1 MRMGIRISRFLA
13 AAAAEAAAACAFT
26 SACNS
31 PEATDPLDLMDAAY
45 VVFAPVDEQEVPTR
59 IQLDGDT
66 RRALAASL
74 PAEFRYRIQVPERA
88 LLTFA
93 VAIVTAPGALRDDP
107 LPGDRVLFSLKA
119 GESAASEL
127 LFEREIH
134 VARRGQWIEQEVDLR
149 AFAGKQIWLAFRTSF
164 PGAPEGEA
172 LPVVGVFGE
181 PVLHDRARYRHGR
194 GVLVISIDTLRR
206 DHMSLYG
213 YPRRTTPGLE
223 ALARESV
230 VFDDAV
236 STSSWTLPAHASLL
250 TSTYP
255 SVHGAVNLNV
265 GLSPAWPSVA
275 TLLQEAEFTTQA
287 LVTHVYLSTEYGF
300 GEGFDRH
307 VYLPETRAEEVTK
320 RAIRFL
326 RAMGDRDFFLFVHYY
341 DPHWHYDPPAPY
353 DETFDPSYDGDAS
366 GVWWDFKEL
375 DRDSIDPRDLH
386 HIEALYD
393 GEILYTDRHVE
404 RLMRSMKE
412 LGIFDKTLIVVT
424 SDHGEEFL
432 EHGSWEHQK
441 TLYEE
446 QLRVPLIIKFPGG
459 EEAGRR
465 VKEQVTLLDVAPTI
479 AYVMELPV
487 PASFR
492 GVSLQG
498 ELVENREL
506 WSETEHTI
514 DGTHKLSLR
523 RGASST
529 KAIFSVRVSVSG
541 SVSLGD
547 ADDVDVLDVELF
559 DLEADPGELE
569 ALDDNEMRQRVEERL
584 RDYLAG
590 VAAAREGKTDTPNV
604 DLDPKERERLRALG
618 YIQ

>member
-1 MRMGIRISRFLA
+1 MSVPMSLMKVTKVLT
-13 AAAAEAAAACAFT
+13 ACAFV
-26 SACNS
+26 SACGG
-31 PEATDPLDLMDAAY
+31 PEASDPIDLMDASY
-45 VVFAPVDEQEVPTR
+45 VVFAPVDEQEIPTR

-66 RRALAASL
+66 RRSLAAST
-74 PAEFRYRIQVPERA
+74 PSEFRYRIQIPERA

-93 VAIVTAPGALRDDP
+93 VAIITAPGADRDRP
-107 LPGDRVLFSLKA
+107 LPGDHVNFALRA

-127 LFEREIH
+127 LFERSIH

-149 AFAGKQIWLAFRTSF
+149 GLAGKTVWLVFQTSF

-172 LPVVGVFGE
+172 LPVVGIFGE
-181 PVLHDRARYRHGR
+181 PVLHDRARYRQGR
-194 GVLVISIDTLRR
+194 GVVVVSIDTLRR
-206 DHMSLYG
+206 DHVSLYG

-223 ALARESV
+223 ALATESV

-236 STSSWTLPAHASLL
+236 STASWTLPAHASLL

-287 LVTHVYLSTEYGF
+287 FVTHVYLSTEYGF

-307 VYLPETRAEEVTK
+307 VYLPETRAEEVTN

-326 RAMGDRDFFLFVHYY
+326 RAMGDREFFLFVHYY

-353 DETFDPSYDGDAS
+353 DKTFDPSYDGDTS

-393 GEILYTDRHVE
+393 GEILYTDRHLE
-404 RLMRSMKE
+404 RLMRAMKE
-412 LGIFDKTLIVVT
+412 LDIFDKSLIVVT

-446 QLRVPLIIKFPGG
+446 QLRVPLIIKFPDG
-459 EEAGRR
+459 EGAGRR
-465 VKEQVTLLDVAPTI
+465 VSEQVSLLDIAPTI
-479 AYVMELPV
+479 ADVMGLSV
-487 PASFR
+487 PATFR
-492 GVSLQG
+492 GVSLRG
-498 ELVENREL
+498 EVLENRAL

-523 RGASST
+523 RGSSAG
-529 KAIFSVRVSVSG
+529 KAIFSVR
-541 SVSLGD
+541 
-547 ADDVDVLDVELF
+547 DDGVDVELF
-559 DLEADPGELE
+559 DLGEDPNELE
-569 ALDDNEMRQRVEERL
+569 AVTDDDMRQRVEQQL

-590 VAAAREGKTDTPNV
+590 VAVAREGKTDTPNV
-604 DLDPKERERLRALG
+604 ELDPQDRERLRALG